1 MKMALKRLS
10 FTARNQPTSRTASL
24 TFETLE
30 RRQMLAA
37 DLYITE
43 FAASNDSI
51 LDDGDGNSSDWIE
64 VFNPGSEAVD
74 LGDYYLT
81 DDDSDLTKWNFPSI
95 SLGAGQF
102 IVIFASGQP
111 TDDYVDAGGNFHT
124 NFRLSAGGRV
134 PSGNF

>member
-95 SLGAGQF
+95 SL
-102 IVIFASGQP
+102 V
-111 TDDYVDAGGNFHT
+111 
-124 NFRLSAGGRV
+124 RLSQPSASIAGLAIG
-134 PSGNF
+134 